1 MKKIATT
8 QLFIPGEIEIYF
20 NEYEDES
27 YKKIIDEIETE
38 SSLEELWELINSG
51 EYQVTEL
58 TF

>member
-8 QLFIPGEIEIYF
+8 QLLKAGEQEIYF
-20 NEYEDES
+20 NEYDNGSYRKVVDEV
-27 YKKIIDEIETE
+27 ETE
-38 SSLEELWELINSG
+38 SSLEELQELINSG